1 MNAASSIYF
10 ITSGLTLKRTKNKI
24 NVIEITDFETSTEKI
39 DYSILYN
46 IQIVPIQM
54 FYIPT
59 ILNYSQRG
67 N

>member
-1 MNAASSIYF
+1 MNAACSIYF
-10 ITSGLTLKRTKNKI
+10 ITSGITLKRTKNKI
-24 NVIEITDFETSTEKI
+24 NVIEITDFETSTGKI

-59 ILNYSQRG
+59 ILNYSQG
-67 N
+67 AN